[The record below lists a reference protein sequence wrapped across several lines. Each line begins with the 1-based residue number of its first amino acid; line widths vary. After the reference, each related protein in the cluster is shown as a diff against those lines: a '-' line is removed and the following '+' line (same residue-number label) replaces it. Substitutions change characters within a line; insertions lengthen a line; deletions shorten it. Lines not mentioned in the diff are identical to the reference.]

1 MTKELEESVPFKI
14 HQTANKLINKLNY
27 LLQTYDIATEQRT
40 ALLMIKYEP
49 DINQSKIANALG
61 KDKTTI
67 SRTITTLEKKGLLS
81 KKQINKKTN
90 LLELTT
96 KGEKIL
102 FDSSETVKN
111 YRKNIILGIEEKE
124 IEQLLNLLEKLS
136 LNVDKY

>member
-1 MTKELEESVPFKI
+1 MTKELEKSVPFNI

-67 SRTITTLEKKGLLS
+67 SRTIATLEKKGLLS
-81 KKQINKKTN
+81 KRQINMKTN
-90 LLELTT
+90 LLELTP
-96 KGEKIL
+96 KGEEIL
-102 FDSSETVKN
+102 VDSSETVKN
-111 YRKNIILGIEEKE
+111 YRKNIISGIEEKE
-124 IEQLLNLLEKLS
+124 IEQLLTLLEKIS

>member
-1 MTKELEESVPFKI
+1 MTKELEKSVPFNI

-67 SRTITTLEKKGLLS
+67 SRTIATLEKKGLLS
-81 KKQINKKTN
+81 KRQINIKTN
-90 LLELTT
+90 LLELTP
-96 KGEKIL
+96 KGEEIL
-102 FDSSETVKN
+102 VDSSETVKN
-111 YRKNIILGIEEKE
+111 YRKNIISGIEEKE
-124 IEQLLNLLEKLS
+124 IEQLLTLLEKIS